1 MDLRRVFGILLFF
14 VPVLTTSTEKKSLK
28 GTGCL
33 ETILKFGFKYDAC
46 DITEKEFKNWFM
58 DYFGYICSTDSE
70 CKKPNIICS
79 KSGEI
84 GTCVCMDGF
93 IRVNGSCKKENICK
107 CSETSTINND
117 VYSTNNNRKKEST
130 TLGHQIGTYDDVFT
144 KEILH
149 VSEDTHN
156 ITILMVGVGLG
167 SFILGA
173 VLSLG
178 IVFIVRKCR
187 IQGNQNNDLKSNVN
201 NPIYNKYI
209 EGSESSRRGNVPDK
223 VSTMPIAETNTAYS
237 EVKILSDN
245 TGDIYNH
252 LHEQVTSDTA
262 GLDSDYD
269 HAKPLKEQLSTDRE
283 YSHLTSKIDS
293 EDFKSNQ
300 QSAEIEENADENAKP
315 LKEQLSP
322 DREYSHR
329 TSKIDSENV
338 KSNQDVQQSAEIEEN
353 ADENN
358 DNYFTLEKIN

>member
-1 MDLRRVFGILLFF
+1 
-14 VPVLTTSTEKKSLK
+14 
-28 GTGCL
+28 
-33 ETILKFGFKYDAC
+33 
-46 DITEKEFKNWFM
+46 
-58 DYFGYICSTDSE
+58 
-70 CKKPNIICS
+70 
-79 KSGEI
+79 
-84 GTCVCMDGF
+84 
-93 IRVNGSCKKENICK
+93 
-107 CSETSTINND
+107 
-117 VYSTNNNRKKEST
+117 
-130 TLGHQIGTYDDVFT
+130 
-144 KEILH
+144 
-149 VSEDTHN
+149 
-156 ITILMVGVGLG
+156 MVGVGLG